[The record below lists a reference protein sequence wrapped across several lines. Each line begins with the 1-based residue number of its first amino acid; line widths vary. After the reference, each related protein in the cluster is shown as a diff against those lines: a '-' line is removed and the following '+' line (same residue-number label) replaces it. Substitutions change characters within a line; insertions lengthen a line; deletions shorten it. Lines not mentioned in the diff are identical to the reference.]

1 MPSNTTRTAPVS
13 DARTFM
19 TVKTLVFGIKV
30 LELKVLAGTGLDFIA
45 QLARTTKKHRVLIW
59 GPRAAESRRLPKNT
73 SCLVV
78 AKGIDSRKPASL
90 AIKGKDFG
98 YDSAL
103 SIDVCIEILVCE
115 SARQSDN
122 ASGNISLLSL
132 RQHDIERQR
141 GNLAQNPHPSKQSP
155 STSGWFEHIKVWGSI

>member
-98 YDSAL
+98 YDSAFASDECL
-103 SIDVCIEILVCE
+103 KIPVGGP
-115 SARQSDN
+115 ARQRDN
-122 ASGNISLLSL
+122 ASSNITLFS
-132 RQHDIERQR
+132 R
-141 GNLAQNPHPSKQSP
+141 
-155 STSGWFEHIKVWGSI
+155 